1 MKMLRWPNVSLPLG
15 PPPLTGSWC
24 HWWIAGWVV
33 SDTRSTWPGKF
44 IPIPASLYTAAH
56 PSIHCLTASL
66 MGGPGQI
73 DFQKK
78 SEWGQGLRGAIILPY
93 FRIYFSPIPLTFFF
107 HLPSFL
113 EEMERKERFHC
124 LLIQFK
130 RDKPARRYMNHFL
143 LFTSMSHILNI
154 NLPNWLGCTRI

>member
-15 PPPLTGSWC
+15 PPPSDRKLVPLMDCWLSLSLTLALHDRVNSFHSCLSLHSRPSQHPLPDSQPNG
-24 HWWIAGWVV
+24 G
-33 SDTRSTWPGKF
+33 TRPNR
-44 IPIPASLYTAAH
+44 
-56 PSIHCLTASL
+56 
-66 MGGPGQI
+66 
-73 DFQKK
+73 FQKK

-93 FRIYFSPIPLTFFF
+93 FRIYFPQSSHLFFS
-107 HLPSFL
+107 LPSFL